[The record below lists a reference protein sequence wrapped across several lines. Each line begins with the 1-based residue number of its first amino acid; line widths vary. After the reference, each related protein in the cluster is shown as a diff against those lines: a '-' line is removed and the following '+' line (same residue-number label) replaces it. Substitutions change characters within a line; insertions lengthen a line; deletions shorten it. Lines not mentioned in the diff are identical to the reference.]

1 MTPRERPP
9 VGLPSTSLD
18 SIRPSL
24 APYWSSQG
32 RSPPRSP
39 NSISLCQISSDLASP
54 LPLPFSLALSSALSL
69 SPDGFSNL
77 ASSVLFSDFPSSGCC
92 CAFGSG
98 LLSDCSGFSA
108 EPAGSAAARGDAGS
122 PAASAIVSAAPS
134 LRREE
139 RVATAAAVRAIRALT
154 RAAAG
159 LRVDTHMPGAVLIE
173 VHLPPHRSRRL
184 AFEPQPVEETLFL
197 RLVPID
203 EAGARVQDLVIVD
216 ERGLTRPQH
225 DFEANLLALGHL
237 LETGERFFFEAGQRL
252 AHALPHL
259 FDGRPHKTAAEHA
272 VLCREHRHPIGGD
285 RLVLGRL
292 LAAA

>member
-9 VGLPSTSLD
+9 VGLPSTSLV

-39 NSISLCQISSDLASP
+39 NSISRCQISSDLASP
-54 LPLPFSLALSSALSL
+54 LALALSSALSL
-69 SPDGFSNL
+69 SPDGFSDL
-77 ASSVLFSDFPSSGCC
+77 ASSVLFSGFPSSGCC

-122 PAASAIVSAAPS
+122 PAASAIASAAPS

-139 RVATAAAVRAIRALT
+139 RVATAAAVRAVLT

-173 VHLPPHRSRRL
+173 VHLPPHR
-184 AFEPQPVEETLFL
+184 
-197 RLVPID
+197 
-203 EAGARVQDLVIVD
+203 
-216 ERGLTRPQH
+216 
-225 DFEANLLALGHL
+225 
-237 LETGERFFFEAGQRL
+237 
-252 AHALPHL
+252 
-259 FDGRPHKTAAEHA
+259 
-272 VLCREHRHPIGGD
+272 
-285 RLVLGRL
+285 
-292 LAAA
+292 